1 MFFLGMSLR
10 MDLFMAGNGYK
21 RVVTSFQV
29 NLGVRHQLAIAE
41 SFRLEKTSSDH
52 LVHPSIQLSAQ

>member
-1 MFFLGMSLR
+1 